1 MVVVSAPGKVMLLGG
16 YAVVER
22 NRISLSV
29 AIDKRCYAQ
38 VDANENHHEI
48 TSRQFNTSV
57 KLNDAFEAI
66 EGDANKLAF
75 VIAALKTVITY
86 LKSKN
91 PTVGYVKIETFSDP
105 TFSVTGGKSGLGSS
119 SAITAAAVAALCVHF
134 GMNLTRDVETIHKLA
149 QYANSLASGKV
160 GSGYD
165 VAVACL
171 GSGAYARYNPDLI
184 KLDDITCI
192 DKKWDYTFEK
202 TNLAHLF
209 TLVMGNFIGD
219 STDTRE
225 MVKLV
230 NVQFKKEHTDKFS
243 SMITHID
250 SEGRQCTFYLK
261 QIEMIFKNN
270 PLVYRKATLQPD
282 SNELFKQFKK
292 SFTTT
297 RKITKELGVA
307 AGAAIESDAATKL
320 IEESEKHGAYVAR
333 LPGAGGLDSIIA
345 LCTTEQNA
353 SKLEQFWRNQ
363 NEFKLQTARLPI
375 AKQALQIEN
384 SLPPQK

>member
-29 AIDKRCYAQ
+29 AVDKRCYAQ

-48 TSRQFNTSV
+48 NSRQFNTSV
-57 KLNDAFEAI
+57 KLNDALEVI
-66 EGDANKLAF
+66 EGDATKLNF
-75 VIAALKTVITY
+75 VISALKTVITY

-91 PTVGYVKIETFSDP
+91 IPVGYVKIETFSDAA
-105 TFSVTGGKSGLGSS
+105 FSVTGGKSGLGSS
-119 SAITAAAVAALCVHF
+119 SAITSAAVAALCVHF
-134 GMNLTRDVETIHKLA
+134 GMDLTKDLEIIHKLA
-149 QYANSLASGKV
+149 QFANAQASGKV

-165 VAVACL
+165 IAVACL
-171 GSGAYARYNPDLI
+171 GSGAYARYNPDLL

-230 NVQFKKEHTDKFS
+230 NVQFKKEHPDKFS

-270 PLVYRKATLQPD
+270 PLTFRKATLQPD

-297 RKITKELGVA
+297 RKITKELGIA
-307 AGAAIESDAATKL
+307 AGAAIESDSATKL
-320 IEESEKHGAYVAR
+320 IEDSEKHGAYVAR

-345 LCTTEQNA
+345 LCTHDQNTA
-353 SKLEQFWRNQ
+353 KLEQFWKHNPD
-363 NEFKLQTARLPI
+363 FKLNATRLTI
-375 AKQALQIEN
+375 AKQALQVEN
-384 SLPPQK
+384 QLPQK